1 MCYFHSRYNFSK
13 NRKNKKQIPSA
24 YRLLHTTCNKGGH
37 PLEPTNNSETINTLL
52 NFTKNNLEMKQN
64 GTISNIVKLERP
76 IF

>member
-64 GTISNIVKLERP
+64 GTI
-76 IF
+76 

>member
-37 PLEPTNNSETINTLL
+37 RLEQTSISETINYAMNLI
-52 NFTKNNLEMKQN
+52 NNNLEMKLN
-64 GTISNIVKLERP
+64 ETKN
-76 IF
+76 

>member
-37 PLEPTNNSETINTLL
+37 PLEPTNNSETINTAL
-52 NFTKNNLEMKQN
+52 NLINNNLEMKLN
-64 GTISNIVKLERP
+64 ETKN
-76 IF
+76 